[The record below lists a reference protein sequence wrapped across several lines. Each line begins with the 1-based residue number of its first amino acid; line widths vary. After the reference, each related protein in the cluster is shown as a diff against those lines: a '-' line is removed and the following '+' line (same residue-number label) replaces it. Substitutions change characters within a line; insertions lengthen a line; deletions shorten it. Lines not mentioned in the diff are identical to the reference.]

1 MANTRKQNTFF
12 GGAAILAGGIV
23 MVKIISAVY
32 KMPLINILGSGYTD
46 FTNAFNIFN
55 ILLMVSTAGI
65 PVAMSR
71 MISQANAEGRRNQV
85 HKVFRVTAMAC
96 LGFGAVCSL
105 AMLLGA
111 EGFAAL
117 MGNPKSA
124 LSMRVLSPSVFF
136 VAGLAAFRGY
146 AQGHQHMAP
155 SSISQIIEALFKL
168 VIGLTLALILIKL
181 GRDESQAAA
190 GAIVG
195 VTLSELAALIYMAF
209 DFFRTR
215 SQEPEATDGNLW
227 STKQI
232 LTVFLSIAIPITL
245 TSSAT
250 SVITTIDTSLVMRQL
265 QNAVGLDLDAAR
277 ALFSNYS
284 GVLTVYQIPASL
296 MVAITASVIPAVTV
310 FYERRNRRGAARV
323 VGSALKTASILA
335 LPSGVGMLVLGKPIV
350 MLLFPR
356 LDPEIAGPILS
367 ILGAANIFVCLTL
380 VCNSILQAHGVLHL
394 PIATMVI
401 GGVIM
406 VIFDFFVVAIPSVN
420 IFGSPIGSAI
430 GYGITF
436 GLDLFIVLRIV
447 PGCPSLLNV
456 FGKPLAASAVMG
468 AAAWAVYGMLFRVSH
483 SNAISLLLAM
493 GVAAVLYFALL
504 LALRI
509 LNRDDLALMP
519 KGDKIGRLLRITD

>member
-1 MANTRKQNTFF
+1 MSNTQKQNTFF
-12 GGAAILAGGIV
+12 GGAAILAAGIV
-23 MVKIISAVY
+23 LVKIISAVY

-55 ILLMVSTAGI
+55 ILLMISTAGI

-71 MISQANAEGRRNQV
+71 MISQANAENRRNQV
-85 HKVFRVTAMAC
+85 HRIFQVTSAAC
-96 LGFGAVCSL
+96 LIFGGVCALAMFFGAN
-105 AMLLGA
+105 
-111 EGFAAL
+111 GFAAL

-124 LSMRVLSPSVFF
+124 LSMRVLAPSVFF
-136 VAGLAAFRGY
+136 VSGLAAFRGY
-146 AQGHQHMAP
+146 AQGHQHMTP
-155 SSISQIIEALFKL
+155 SSVSQIIEALFKL
-168 VIGLTLALILIKL
+168 IVGLTLALILVRT
-181 GRDESQAAA
+181 GHDESEAAA

-195 VTLSELAALIYMAF
+195 VTLSELAALVYMAF
-209 DFFRTR
+209 DFLRTR
-215 SQEPEATDGNLW
+215 AQEPEGDDTGVW
-227 STKQI
+227 SAQKI
-232 LTVFLSIAIPITL
+232 LRVFLSIAIPITL

-265 QNAVGLDLDAAR
+265 QNAVGLNLDGAR

-310 FYERRNRRGAARV
+310 FYERRNRKGAARV

-335 LPSGVGMLVLGKPIV
+335 FPSGVGMLVLGKPIV

-356 LDPEIAGPILS
+356 LDPDIAGRILS
-367 ILGAANIFVCLTL
+367 ILGIANIFVCMML
-380 VCNSILQAHGVLHL
+380 VCNSVLQAHNILNL
-394 PIATMVI
+394 PIITMVI

-430 GYGITF
+430 GYGITCC
-436 GLDLFIVLRIV
+436 LDLFLVWRIV
-447 PGCPSLLNV
+447 PGCPGLFTL

-468 AAAWAVYGMLFRVSH
+468 VAAWAVYGLVMRAVER
-483 SNAISLLLAM
+483 NAVALIFAM
-493 GVAAVLYFALL
+493 GVAVVIYFVLLI
-504 LALRI
+504 ALRI
-509 LNRDDLALMP
+509 LNKDDLSLMP
-519 KGDKIGRLLRITD
+519 KGDKIGKLLGIH

>member
-1 MANTRKQNTFF
+1 MAKTRKQNTFF
-12 GGAAILAGGIV
+12 GGAAILAAGIV
-23 MVKIISAVY
+23 LVKIISAVY

-55 ILLMVSTAGI
+55 IMLMISTAGI

-85 HKVFRVTAMAC
+85 HRIFRVTAIAC
-96 LGFGAVCSL
+96 LGFGALCAL
-105 AMLLGA
+105 AMFLFA
-111 EGFAAL
+111 DGFAAL

-124 LSMRVLSPSVFF
+124 LSMRVLAPSVFF

-146 AQGHQHMAP
+146 AQGHQHMTP

-168 VIGLTLALILIKL
+168 IVGLTLAVILIRG
-181 GRDESQAAA
+181 GRDESEAAA

-209 DFFRTR
+209 EFLHTR
-215 SQEPEATDGNLW
+215 REEPEGTDTDLW
-227 STKQI
+227 DSRRI
-232 LTVFLSIAIPITL
+232 LKTFLAIAIPITL
-245 TSSAT
+245 TNSAT

-265 QNAVGLDLDAAR
+265 QHAVGLDLDAAR
-277 ALFSNYS
+277 GLFSNYS

-310 FYERRNRRGAARV
+310 CYQRRDRRGAARV

-335 LPSGVGMLVLGKPIV
+335 FPSGVGMLVLGKPIV

-356 LDPEIAGPILS
+356 LDPDIAGGILS
-367 ILGAANIFVCLTL
+367 ILGIANIFVCLML
-380 VCNSILQAHGVLHL
+380 VCTSVLQAHEILHL
-394 PIATMVI
+394 PIGTMVI
-401 GGVIM
+401 GGGIM

-430 GYGITF
+430 GFGITF
-436 GLDLFIVLRIV
+436 ALDLVILWRVV
-447 PGCPSLLNV
+447 PGCPSLAAV
-456 FGKPLAASAVMG
+456 FGKPAAASAVMG
-468 AAAWAVYGMLFRVSH
+468 AAAWAVYGLLFRATGR
-483 SNAISLLLAM
+483 NTIALMLAI
-493 GVAAVLYFALL
+493 GVAVAVYFALL
-504 LALRI
+504 VVLRI

-519 KGDKIGRLLRITD
+519 KGEKIGKLLHIQ